1 MPDLNTESPHV
12 VRSLHAWIRTLVKTY
27 QIDAI
32 RIDTVKH
39 VRKDFWPDFVR
50 EAGVAAIGEILHGGG
65 SGLWRHVTIQQV
77 LLISTLRSCVSRTI
91 SAGEHT
97 EYPRLCNVLPP
108 QVCLAK
114 GGVLG
119 TRLTPEDS
127 ASQLVGSI

>member
-32 RIDTVKH
+32 RVDTVKH

-65 SGLWRHVTIQQV
+65 SGLELHVTIQEG
-77 LLISTLRSCVSRTI
+77 LLISQIPCISRHISGRACRVSSTLQRSSTSGMSGQRR
-91 SAGEHT
+91 G
-97 EYPRLCNVLPP
+97 PR
-108 QVCLAK
+108 A
-114 GGVLG
+114 
-119 TRLTPEDS
+119 PEDS
-127 ASQLVGSI
+127 ASQPVGSI